1 MKVVEIRKLSTAE
14 LATESTKLREE
25 IVEMKRRMHLGEVQN
40 VRVIRH
46 KRKDLAR
53 MLTDSA
59 QRAAWG
65 RNGLAFA
72 ETADLYSMPQ
82 HAADVILAE
91 PQP

>member
-53 MLTDSA
+53 MLTVLSE
-59 QRAAWG
+59 Q
-65 RNGLAFA
+65 LAK
-72 ETADLYSMPQ
+72 ETK
-82 HAADVILAE
+82 
-91 PQP
+91 